1 MSQYNRSMFSDAVYL
16 FGTTLSSPSRGG
28 YFEFKEELPDGRMV
42 DQKELAEQ
50 AVLAAFAYLYNKKLI
65 DIVRVERT
73 SLFETAIVKKLQSSP
88 LDTSGP
94 LAGGLELV
102 IFSSIR
108 DNSNIY
114 DITKRLMPGRWNTYS
129 NPWGEVLKI
138 VKENLLDRRI
148 LKQVEK
154 RKVLFITTYK
164 YVVNGDIS
172 NEEKQA
178 TELKKTLAELQS
190 KGELYE
196 RILSAIKDGISS
208 RRLSPAGA

>member
-1 MSQYNRSMFSDAVYL
+1 
-16 FGTTLSSPSRGG
+16 
-28 YFEFKEELPDGRMV
+28 
-42 DQKELAEQ
+42 
-50 AVLAAFAYLYNKKLI
+50 
-65 DIVRVERT
+65 
-73 SLFETAIVKKLQSSP
+73 
-88 LDTSGP
+88 
-94 LAGGLELV
+94 
-102 IFSSIR
+102 
-108 DNSNIY
+108 
-114 DITKRLMPGRWNTYS
+114 MPGRLNIYS

-138 VKENLLDRRI
+138 VKENLLHRRI

-208 RRLSPAGA
+208 RRLSPGGA